1 MIELPESH
9 ALAEQLS
16 EIVVGKRIQN
26 VTAGT
31 SPHRFAFFF
40 GEPDSYHGLL
50 SGKQITQSQ
59 AFGGLIELTLQDEKL
74 VFGDGVALRFFAAG
88 EKLPAK
94 HQLHIEFDDFTSL
107 VCTVQMYGGLWA
119 FHQGENQ
126 NPYYLVAKEKPSPL
140 SSQFDETV
148 FQSMLESV
156 KPILSV
162 KAFLATEQRIPGLG
176 NGTLQDILFRSRIH
190 PKRKINTLSDTE
202 IQTLFTT
209 TKQTLLEMTV
219 KGGRDTEKDL
229 FGVPGGYSTLLSKKT
244 FSSPCPVCGDTIHR
258 ENYLGGNIYFCP
270 TCQPL

>member
-9 ALAEQLS
+9 TLAEQLS
-16 EIVVGKRIQN
+16 EIVIGKRIQN

-31 SPHRFAFFF
+31 SPHRFAFFY

-50 SGKQITQSQ
+50 SGKQIIKSQ
-59 AFGGLIELTLQDEKL
+59 AFGGLIELTVEDKKL

-119 FHQGENQ
+119 FHPGENQ

-140 SSQFDETV
+140 SSQFDETY
-148 FQSMLESV
+148 FHSMLESV